1 MTSYSQKYPTDY
13 EQIVNEAQIENGNI
27 ASEIHGFTIVYG
39 KFTLITISTAIR
51 KKKNKNFSRPVF
63 MQLSTLI
70 VIIILIRAVF
80 LRI

>member
-51 KKKNKNFSRPVF
+51 KKKNKNFSPCIHA
-63 MQLSTLI
+63 I
-70 VIIILIRAVF
+70 VHTYCYYNFNPCGI